1 MPQQP
6 DIPTVPV
13 LHLLILALVQG
24 LTEFLPISSSGH
36 LVLTWQA
43 FDALGRGA
51 GATSAADRLVLDI
64 AVHVGTLGAVC
75 GYFRRDI
82 AEMIAGL
89 LRWLRGHRDTG
100 AQLAIN
106 VIVATLPVIV
116 AGMAVKD
123 RIGVLRDGTVIAA
136 TTIGF
141 GLLLGAADRMTM
153 MMRRLDQMRAPD
165 ALVIGFMQILALI
178 PGTSRAGITMT
189 GARFLGYERTE
200 AARFAMLLSIPA
212 ILGAGLVAAMDL
224 QARGAVDLGLDA
236 LIAAAFAFVSAWLAI
251 ALLMRW
257 LRVASFT
264 PFVVYRVVLGL
275 GILAVIYL

>member
-1 MPQQP
+1 M
-6 DIPTVPV
+6 PV
-13 LHLLILALVQG
+13 LHLLILAVVQG
-24 LTEFLPISSSGH
+24 ITEFLPISSSGH

-43 FDALGRGA
+43 FDALGW
-51 GATSAADRLVLDI
+51 TSGDVGTGDRLVLDI

-75 GYFRRDI
+75 GYFRHDI
-82 AEMIAGL
+82 AEMVTGL
-89 LRWLRGHRDTG
+89 LRWVRGHRDTG

-106 VIVATLPVIV
+106 VVIATLPVVI
-116 AGMAVKD
+116 AGIAVKD

-153 MMRRLDQMRAPD
+153 VMRRLDQMRAPD

-200 AARFAMLLSIPA
+200 AARFSMLLSIPA
-212 ILGAGLVAAMDL
+212 ILGAGLVAALDL
-224 QARGAVDLGLDA
+224 SGRGAAPIGLDA
-236 LIAAAFAFVSAWLAI
+236 LIAAAFAFVAAWLAI

-275 GILAVIYL
+275 GILAVIYV

>member
-1 MPQQP
+1 
-6 DIPTVPV
+6 VPV
-13 LHLLILALVQG
+13 FHLLILAVVQG
-24 LTEFLPISSSGH
+24 ITEFLPISSSGH

-43 FDALGRGA
+43 FDALGSRS
-51 GATSAADRLVLDI
+51 SAISASDRLVLDI

-82 AEMIAGL
+82 AEMLSGL
-89 LRWLRGHRDTG
+89 LRWIRGHRDAG

-106 VIVATLPVIV
+106 VAIATLPVIF
-116 AGMAVKD
+116 AGLALKD
-123 RIGVLRDGTVIAA
+123 RIGVLRDGTVIAV

-141 GLLLGAADRMTM
+141 GLLLGAADRITM
-153 MMRRLDQMRAPD
+153 RLRRLDQMRAPD
-165 ALVIGFMQILALI
+165 ALVIGFMQILALV

-200 AARFAMLLSIPA
+200 AARFGMLLAIPA
-212 ILGAGLVAAMDL
+212 ILGAGLVAGLDL
-224 QARGAVDLGLDA
+224 HARGAAELGLDA
-236 LIAAAFAFVSAWLAI
+236 VIAAAFAFLSAWLAI

-264 PFVVYRVVLGL
+264 PFVIYRVGLGI

>member
-1 MPQQP
+1 M
-6 DIPTVPV
+6 PV
-13 LHLLILALVQG
+13 LHLLILAVVQG
-24 LTEFLPISSSGH
+24 ITEFLPISSSGH

-43 FDALGRGA
+43 FDAVGWRM
-51 GATSAADRLVLDI
+51 GATSASDRLALDI

-82 AEMIAGL
+82 AEMVGGL
-89 LRWLRGHRDTG
+89 VRWVRGHRDEG

-106 VIVATLPVIV
+106 VVIATLPVIV
-116 AGMAVKD
+116 AGFAVKD

-153 MMRRLDQMRAPD
+153 LARRLNQMGAPD

-178 PGTSRAGITMT
+178 PGTSRSGITMT

-200 AARFAMLLSIPA
+200 AARFGMLLAIPA
-212 ILGAGLVAAMDL
+212 ILGAGLVTAVDL
-224 QARGAVDLGLDA
+224 HARGAVELGLDA
-236 LIAAAFAFVSAWLAI
+236 LVAAAFAFVTAWLAI

-264 PFVVYRVVLGL
+264 PFVIYRIVLGL